1 MDIKKFLEL
10 SLEAELMEAKK
21 NKESTAEKDDKAE
34 KAAKKVA
41 KDIEYDEGHKG
52 KDDDKAEK
60 AGEKVKKDIEY
71 DDKKDKKKKSLK
83 DWFEQ
88 VDKQIIAEQQN
99 LQIKT
104 MPASPSTSITDPETG
119 TTLVTTEP
127 SVVSAAKSG
136 KVKFNQL
143 KEKEK
148 EDKPNLKHL
157 KRQYK
162 DNESNNAHTE
172 NAVLLATHFGSD
184 EEVAH
189 ARAALRHRDKQGG
202 YNSGDKEANNHLKK
216 LHKIHTK
223 YGFKLSEE
231 VIEEAEKW
239 IQKAIKKP
247 GALKKQLG
255 VPADEKI
262 PAAKLNAAAKKGG
275 KLGQRARLAQTL
287 KSLNKEDVSEQEM
300 DESGLQAYLGKKKY
314 GEKGMKELQQAGREG
329 ASEEEKGKIK
339 DRLLGKKKTNEDEVD
354 EGDSQIAFK
363 GAMQNLKNFFDL
375 ESPGSNRI
383 SKMLDSVEFKQ
394 VLLNILTN
402 TNLRKEFKE
411 IFIKG
416 MEMPISS
423 FYISAL
429 SSTDSKKDTSK
440 KSEIDEADRPLDGD
454 QLGPGSHS
462 ARNKYVLEKTQVTEA
477 MDTRKI
483 AYHEGKAMGL
493 QHKHACKYNEGS
505 EEHKSFHEGFM
516 KGIDEC
522 YNSGVKNMPIV
533 GMEEDSMPPATV
545 PGMASAAMPSIP
557 TMEADMDE
565 GNAFTAALKATPKG
579 EKFKLGGKTF
589 TDNSSL
595 EEEGAFAFEDLDKQL
610 NSLLNESSEPVVEG
624 LSVSM
629 STGQQGAPD
638 SVSVTGTDDE
648 AGKLLTF
655 IKQVGLGGMGADTT
669 ANEPAA
675 VVTTVSDYGGPKFA
689 GHDNYDMKAYLQ
701 KVDSED
707 YKDEEGHEADH
718 GEPCNE
724 CGMYE
729 DKCECDEGMTETQT
743 PDQLEAD
750 SISEDDG
757 EGYTASQ
764 KDDGKIDSALALSGA
779 SKGGAMN
786 EGGDGMEDDENV
798 TEAKK
803 HKKKESTAEKDDK
816 AEKAAKKV
824 AKDIEYDE
832 GHKGKDDDKA
842 EKAGEK
848 VKKDIEYDDKKDKKK
863 KVDEWANDAG
873 KDSLDAAFEQDIE
886 FMMNIISGGLNKRK
900 STGQQTIPVLAG
912 DEARTNINEDIHSVK
927 KLAGLI

>member
-1 MDIKKFLEL
+1 MDFREFYKKFA
-10 SLEAELMEAKK
+10 AEQIDEAKK
-21 NKESTAEKDDKAE
+21 KKPDADGDGVPDWADKKPGEDDHAE
-34 KAAKKVA
+34 
-41 KDIEYDEGHKG
+41 
-52 KDDDKAEK
+52 
-60 AGEKVKKDIEY
+60 
-71 DDKKDKKKKSLK
+71 KKDKKKKSLK

-88 VDKQIIAEQQN
+88 VDKEMIAEQQVMPGIKQN
-99 LQIKT
+99 LEIKT
-104 MPASPSTSITDPETG
+104 GSAPATRITDPQSG
-119 TTLVTTEP
+119 TTIVTSEP
-127 SVVSAAKSG
+127 SVVAAAKTG
-136 KVKFNQL
+136 KLTLDKQL
-143 KEKEK
+143 KEKESK
-148 EDKPNLKHL
+148 DKPNLKHL

-162 DNESNNAHTE
+162 DNESSNAHTE
-172 NAVLLATHFGSD
+172 NAVLLATHFGD
-184 EEVAH
+184 DTEVAQ
-189 ARAALRHRDKQGG
+189 ARAALKHRDQRGG
-202 YNSGDKEANNHLKK
+202 YDSGDKEAKKHLQR

-223 YGFKLSEE
+223 YGHKLSEE

-255 VPADEKI
+255 VPSDEKI
-262 PAAKLNAAAKKGG
+262 PAGKLAAAAKKGG

-287 KSLNKEDVSEQEM
+287 KSINKEGHEESL
-300 DESGLQAYLGKKKY
+300 DEKITKKTPA
-314 GEKGMKELQQAGREG
+314 GEIISDFEKSKNVKF
-329 ASEEEKGKIK
+329 KGKSK
-339 DRLLGKKKTNEDEVD
+339 QKRKEMALGAYYGMHPEKSKKKTNE
-354 EGDSQIAFK
+354 
-363 GAMQNLKNFFDL
+363 
-375 ESPGSNRI
+375 
-383 SKMLDSVEFKQ
+383 
-394 VLLNILTN
+394 
-402 TNLRKEFKE
+402 
-411 IFIKG
+411 
-416 MEMPISS
+416 
-423 FYISAL
+423 
-429 SSTDSKKDTSK
+429 
-440 KSEIDEADRPLDGD
+440 ADQPLDGD
-454 QLGPGSHS
+454 QLGPGSKS

-545 PGMASAAMPSIP
+545 PGMASAAMPAMP
-557 TMEADMDE
+557 TMEADLDE
-565 GNAFTAALKATPKG
+565 MNKSEYMKHKAQSTPGDTFKAFGQTMHDK
-579 EKFKLGGKTF
+579 
-589 TDNSSL
+589 DVL
-595 EEEGAFAFEDLDKQL
+595 EADAFAFESLDKQL

-629 STGQQGAPD
+629 STGQQGAAD

-648 AGKLLTF
+648 AGKLLAF
-655 IKQVGLGGMGADTT
+655 IKQVGLGGMGGE
-669 ANEPAA
+669 EPKAE
-675 VVTTVSDYGGPKFA
+675 VVSVTGSDYGGPSFQ
-689 GHDNYDMKAYLQ
+689 GYENSDMAKLLQ
-701 KVDSED
+701 KVGVDDHEED
-707 YKDEEGHEADH
+707 FKDEAGHTEDH

-724 CGMYE
+724 CGMHE
-729 DKCECDEGMTETQT
+729 AKCACEKSVEETQT

-764 KDDGKIDSALALSGA
+764 ADAGKIDSALALSGA

-786 EGGDGMEDDENV
+786 EGGDGMEDEEENV

-912 DEARTNINEDIHSVK
+912 DETRTNINEDIQSVK
-927 KLAGLI
+927 KLAGLK